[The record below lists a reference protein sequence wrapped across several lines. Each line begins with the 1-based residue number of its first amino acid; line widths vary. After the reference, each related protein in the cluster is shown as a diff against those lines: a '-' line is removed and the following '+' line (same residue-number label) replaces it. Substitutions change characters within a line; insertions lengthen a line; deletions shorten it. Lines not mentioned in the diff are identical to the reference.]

1 MSSKVCDSQ
10 LKDFLSFLQVE
21 RGLAQNTV
29 DSYRYDL
36 EQYAFFLKDKGLS
49 FLEATQSIIFN
60 FLNYQR
66 EQNLS
71 ARTRSRK
78 LAAIRSLYRF
88 LLQEG
93 KINNDPTE
101 NITSPRLEKNLPRV
115 LSVKDVDLLL
125 CQPNSGTVLGLRDK
139 AMLELLYASGM
150 RVSEMLGLDTEH
162 LNLEMGFVRCLGK
175 GSRERLIP
183 IGKVACRYLNEYLF
197 HSLLYLK
204 GISHSIT

>member
-71 ARTRSRK
+71 ARTDPVSWRRSVVYIAFYYRK
-78 LAAIRSLYRF
+78 AR
-88 LLQEG
+88 
-93 KINNDPTE
+93 
-101 NITSPRLEKNLPRV
+101 
-115 LSVKDVDLLL
+115 
-125 CQPNSGTVLGLRDK
+125 
-139 AMLELLYASGM
+139 
-150 RVSEMLGLDTEH
+150 
-162 LNLEMGFVRCLGK
+162 
-175 GSRERLIP
+175 
-183 IGKVACRYLNEYLF
+183 
-197 HSLLYLK
+197 
-204 GISHSIT
+204 

>member
-1 MSSKVCDSQ
+1 MKSKILTGECFLSSKVCDSQ

-139 AMLELLYASGM
+139 AIIQQQCRRMALPPQRSSCLSICK
-150 RVSEMLGLDTEH
+150 DNP
-162 LNLEMGFVRCLGK
+162 LNHGTPSQLSWWLVVGGWWSPVHH
-175 GSRERLIP
+175 RE
-183 IGKVACRYLNEYLF
+183 
-197 HSLLYLK
+197 S
-204 GISHSIT
+204 